1 MGLDYKD
8 YKLFTNFFRA
18 IFDFNR
24 AVQGNPGT
32 THAHLIVPDLAV
44 QNHYAGYDLIC
55 CQLDA
60 VFAAVKKCGS
70 TWSPWAR
77 LQRL

>member
-18 IFDFNR
+18 IFDSNQ

-32 THAHLIVPDLAV
+32 THAHLIVLDLAV
-44 QNHYAGYDLIC
+44 QKLHQAMISIC
-55 CQLDA
+55 CWL
-60 VFAAVKKCGS
+60 AAMFVAIKRRGS
-70 TWSPWAR
+70 I
-77 LQRL
+77 